1 MKTKSR
7 LAAFAAAVA
16 ALYAL
21 AIPSH
26 AQVPTKEAVAALK
39 PKDFPSQPIE
49 MVVVYPAGGGMDLNA
64 RLLSKYVEKVTGA
77 NTLVNNKTGGAGL
90 VGHTYLATQAD
101 KSGHT
106 VGVIAN
112 LVFADA
118 WMRAKD
124 RWKETDLE
132 PIAYLN
138 SDGLNL
144 IVNAAGPF
152 KDKGFKDIVDMAK
165 AKPNT
170 VRITNVPG
178 SIYEYM
184 IEQLEAETG
193 AKFLKVP
200 FQGGAPGV
208 AALLG
213 DNVDVAIAFYGEMRG
228 HLDGKRVKPVAFTG
242 AGRSPFV
249 PDAPTLDE
257 ALGLKNFV
265 WVATR
270 WVAVP
275 KGVPAPR
282 KAWLAA
288 AFTAAAA
295 DPGLQEEFRKLG
307 AIPSTEYDT
316 IAKVDAHIKELARR
330 EREFFV
336 KTGRLK

>member
-1 MKTKSR
+1 MIGKTR
-7 LAAFAAAVA
+7 LAAVA
-16 ALYAL
+16 ATLAAL
-21 AIPSH
+21 FALTTPSH
-26 AQVPTKEAVAALK
+26 AQVPTKDAVAALK
-39 PKDFPSQPIE
+39 PKDFPSQPLEI
-49 MVVVYPAGGGMDLNA
+49 VVVYPAGGGMDLNA
-64 RLLSKYVEKVTGA
+64 RLLSKYFEKVTGA
-77 NTLVNNKTGGAGL
+77 GTVVNNKTGGAGL

-101 KSGHT
+101 KEGQT

-118 WMRAKD
+118 WMRAKG
-124 RWKETDLE
+124 RWAETDLE

-144 IVNAAGPF
+144 IVNATGPF
-152 KDKGFKDIVDMAK
+152 KDKSFKDIVAMAK

-178 SIYEYM
+178 SMYEYM
-184 IEQLEAETG
+184 IEQLEAESG

-228 HLDGKRVKPVAFTG
+228 HLEGKRVNPIAFTG
-242 AGRSPFV
+242 AKRSPFV

-257 ALGLKNFV
+257 ALGLKNVV

-282 KAWLAA
+282 KAWLSA

-295 DPGLQEEFRKLG
+295 DPDLQEEFRKLG
-307 AIPSTEYDT
+307 AIPSSEFDSA
-316 IAKVDAHIKELARR
+316 AKVDAHVKELARR